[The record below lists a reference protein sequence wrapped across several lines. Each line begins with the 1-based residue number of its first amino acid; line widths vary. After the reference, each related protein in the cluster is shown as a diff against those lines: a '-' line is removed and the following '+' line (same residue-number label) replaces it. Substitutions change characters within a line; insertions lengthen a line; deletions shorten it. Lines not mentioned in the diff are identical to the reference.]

1 MASLATP
8 PLNILKLVTNSSYP
22 RVPLGMRTA
31 LHMHIHTYTINNDI
45 ICSVN
50 VTFPPLLSWLP
61 SADVSCNEQW
71 SDSLLGDPVA
81 KRYHTLHLDTFL
93 VYPVPPRV
101 DHLLV
106 CPPF

>member
-1 MASLATP
+1 MHF
-8 PLNILKLVTNSSYP
+8 IVIHVTLCKICKHGGFSQRQS
-22 RVPLGMRTA
+22 
-31 LHMHIHTYTINNDI
+31 HIT
-45 ICSVN
+45 CSAN
-50 VTFPPLLSWLP
+50 VTFPPFLSWLL
-61 SADVSCNEQW
+61 SADVSSDEQG
-71 SDSLLGDPVA
+71 SDSLLGDLVA